1 MMIKEIKE
9 HRSIRQYKSDPIP
22 EKILEQILTAGTRAS
37 TTGNMQIYSMVVTTS
52 QELREKLAP
61 LHFNQ
66 PCVTQAPVLITFCAD
81 INRFSKWCRQRGA
94 EPEYDNFMWYVNAAI
109 DASLASQNVALQA
122 QANGLGIV
130 YLGTPLYN
138 AEEMSKVLNLPK
150 GVIPITAIAMGYP
163 DANPPL
169 TDRLPLEAVVHR
181 ETYKDY
187 SPEDIE
193 RLYKEREASEE
204 TKRLIEENGLENLA
218 KIFTE
223 RRYTGEDNV
232 KFSKKYFDFL
242 KKQGFL
248 NQ

>member
-1 MMIKEIKE
+1 MIKQIAE

-22 EKILEQILTAGTRAS
+22 DDILEEILLAGTRAS
-37 TTGNMQIYSMVVTTS
+37 TTGNMQIYSMVVTKS
-52 QELREKLAP
+52 KKLREELSP

-66 PCVTQAPVLITFCAD
+66 PCVMQAPVLITFCAD

-94 EPEYDNFMWYVNAAI
+94 EPEYDNFMWFMNAAI

-122 QANGLGIV
+122 QAHGLGIV

-138 AEEMSKVLNLPK
+138 AEEMSRVLNLPK
-150 GVIPITAIAMGYP
+150 GVIPITAISMGYP

-181 ETYKDY
+181 ESYRDY
-187 SPEDIE
+187 SEEDIDE
-193 RLYKEREASEE
+193 IWRERESSDE
-204 TKRLIEENGLENLA
+204 TKRLMEENELDNLA

-223 RRYTGEDNV
+223 RRYRGDDNV
-232 KFSKKYFDFL
+232 KFSRKYFDFL
-242 KKQGFL
+242 KRQGFF